1 LVQVPVVV
9 ERIIWRLGC
18 QSGKRKETETAEP
31 VVQADDHDALC
42 SQGVVRIK
50 CRAAMHHGPAMT
62 GLPELSITRD
72 KHEAFVRRAKQF
84 LREWHVEECPVRFD
98 VVAIDNVRGHVP
110 VVRLHKDAL
119 RPEIR
124 RPYLSRI

>member
-1 LVQVPVVV
+1 MGYIFIARNYTPPRSNGEIDLVGYDGETLAFVEVRTRAVVK
-9 ERIIWRLGC
+9 
-18 QSGKRKETETAEP
+18 GK
-31 VVQADDHDALC
+31 
-42 SQGVVRIK
+42 
-50 CRAAMHHGPAMT
+50 T

-98 VVAIDNVRGHVP
+98 VVVIDNVRGHVL

-119 RPEIR
+119 SLEIR